1 MKHKNKKRLWLLPVL
16 ILLYLAVGAVFTFL
30 NYK

>member
-16 ILLYLAVGAVFTFL
+16 ILLYLAVGAVFPL
-30 NYK
+30 L